1 MVLDLEKANYDR
13 TDVVKKEIIPL
24 IKNLKEICLRE
35 QIPMFVSFASRDTG
49 AETDYLNEML
59 SPVSLGIQ
67 LSNDKISPMLKV
79 VNDNFDVVPKS
90 LHEPLEIEF

>member
-1 MVLDLEKANYDR
+1 MVLDLEKAEFDKSV
-13 TDVVKKEIIPL
+13 VVKKEIAPL
-24 IKNLKEICLRE
+24 IKNIKEICLRE
-35 QIPMFVSFASRDTG
+35 QIPMFVSIAAKDMGNT
-49 AETDYLNEML
+49 EYVNEML

-79 VNDNFDVVPKS
+79 VNDNFDVVPKH